1 MMPSGGALTRRG
13 GRAAAWA
20 IALLLGLGTTAEA
33 AELGRSGIHVERT
46 PQSLLV
52 TKLDANS
59 PAALAHLPTMDG
71 RVMRVLYVNGVS
83 ALELMQKGELSSAFK
98 ARSVLV
104 TLGIREKDAPEERL
118 AGPFV
123 LDLVDS
129 PQSRLKR
136 LIASRQW
143 LKVASL
149 ASSGQLR
156 PEETEATWARV
167 ALEATH
173 YARSEQ
179 WKQAIELGATIPVSD
194 PSYKLVMAQMPT
206 WRTAMRE
213 AVQEDRKVLAREVV
227 HPGPNPRRVAAA
239 KKLKEQ
245 RQGAKPRKDRDS

>member
-1 MMPSGGALTRRG
+1 MPLGGSPLARRG
-13 GRAAAWA
+13 GLAAAWA
-20 IALLLGLGTTAEA
+20 LAMCLGLGTA
-33 AELGRSGIHVERT
+33 AQAVELGHSGIHVART

-59 PAALAHLPTMDG
+59 PAVLAHLPASDG
-71 RVMRVLYVNGVS
+71 RVLRVLYVNGVS
-83 ALELMQKGELSSAFK
+83 ALELWEKGELSSAFK

-104 TLGIREKDAPEERL
+104 TLGVREKDALEERV

-149 ASSGQLR
+149 AASGQLR
-156 PEETEATWARV
+156 PEETESTWARV

-179 WKQAIELGATIPVSD
+179 WKQAIELGETIPVGE
-194 PSYKLVMAQMPT
+194 PSYKLVMAQLPA

-213 AVQEDRKVLAREVV
+213 NLQEDRKVLAREVV
-227 HPGPNPRRVAAA
+227 HSVPNPRRVAAA

-245 RQGAKPRKDRDS
+245 RQGAKPRKDRDG